1 VRRYLL
7 PAVLALLVAVGAGC
21 GAGDDEEAAPVGEAG
36 GGAAVEISATEFALD
51 PATIELDEAGTYT
64 FRLVN
69 DGGAVHAL
77 KIEGNGLEVEIEQIE
92 AGESAELT
100 VELAAGEYELYCP
113 VGNHKDQGMEG
124 TVVVGSAAAGGT
136 TTDETTTE
144 DDDTTTEEEE
154 EDDGYGY
161 R

>member
-1 VRRYLL
+1 MVRRYLQ
-7 PAVLALLVAVGAGC
+7 PVVLALLLAVGAGC
-21 GAGDDEEAAPVGEAG
+21 GAGDDEEAAPGGEAG
-36 GGAAVEISATEFALD
+36 GGEAIEISATEFALD

-77 KIEGNGLEVEIEQIE
+77 EIEGNGLEEETEQIG

-100 VELAAGEYELYCP
+100 VELAAGQYELYCP
-113 VGNHKDQGMEG
+113 VGNHRDQGMEG
-124 TVVVGSAAAGGT
+124 RVVVGGAAGGGM

-144 DDDTTTEEEE
+144 DDDTTTEEE
-154 EDDGYGY
+154 DGGY
-161 R
+161 NYR